1 MKNKV
6 YCVPIWEAT
15 WTFQDKKGYSYNI
28 DTIVKGHD
36 EEEIINN
43 EALKTRAMV
52 KLFGRRKN
60 YNFKL
65 KNLKLNTNEGDRS
78 YGVEENK
85 TIT

>member
-1 MKNKV
+1 MGIRIMRHRETKENL
-6 YCVPIWEAT
+6 I
-15 WTFQDKKGYSYNI
+15 N
-28 DTIVKGHD
+28 

>member
-1 MKNKV
+1 
-6 YCVPIWEAT
+6 
-15 WTFQDKKGYSYNI
+15 
-28 DTIVKGHD
+28 
-36 EEEIINN
+36 
-43 EALKTRAMV
+43 MV